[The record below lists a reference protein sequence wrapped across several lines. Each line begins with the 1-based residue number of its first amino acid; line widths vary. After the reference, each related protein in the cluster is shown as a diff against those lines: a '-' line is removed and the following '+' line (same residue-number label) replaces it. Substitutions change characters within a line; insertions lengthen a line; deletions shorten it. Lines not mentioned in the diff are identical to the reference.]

1 MSWTNVDA
9 LFLSLAASGILE
21 IQNMTDGI
29 KRVIGC
35 QPPVA
40 TLPNHDVSSI
50 DATIGEAKYKVD
62 KYWTGMSLHPK
73 TTIPVCTPEIPI
85 S

>member
-1 MSWTNVDA
+1 
-9 LFLSLAASGILE
+9 LAASGILE
-21 IQNMTDGI
+21 IQNTTDGI
-29 KRVIGC
+29 KWVIGC

-40 TLPNHDVSSI
+40 IQPNNDVSLI

-62 KYWTGMSLHPK
+62 KYWMGMSLHPE
-73 TTIPVCTPEIPI
+73 TRIRVRIPAIPI